1 MVERADEKEE
11 DEIEELLRFFTQNRR
26 LVTQA
31 MDMLKRAESSGL
43 LDEIQNFM
51 GEFIPSDHSVI
62 TSFLDSQEG
71 RYALSKIINLLP
83 ALAYLLSSERTSD
96 LIKSL
101 LFNADSF
108 SDALIEGANNPQ
120 TFGLMKLMS
129 LMKDPEFTSG
139 FTALLNFIGML
150 GKVIKKTNV

>member
-1 MVERADEKEE
+1 MVEKVDEQEP
-11 DEIEELLRFFTQNRR
+11 DEIEELLKFVTENRR
-26 LVTQA
+26 LVTQTLN
-31 MDMLKRAESSGL
+31 MLKRVESSGL
-43 LDEIQNFM
+43 LDELQDFLM
-51 GEFIPSDHSVI
+51 EFIPSDHSVV
-62 TSFLDSQEG
+62 TSFLESQEG

-83 ALAYLLSSERTSD
+83 GVAYLLSSERTSD